1 MSEDVRGLGL
11 GAAAKVIG
19 ASRSTYLA
27 ESWKSMPGTARG
39 PMRIVAEGEGSC
51 HSNLRSAC
59 MQGIRTLYRWVSP

>member
-27 ESWKSMPGTARG
+27 ESWKSMPGTARR
-39 PMRIVAEGEGSC
+39 PMRIVAEGEGS
-51 HSNLRSAC
+51 R
-59 MQGIRTLYRWVSP
+59 